1 LDEAIADISSELSS
15 KISRIFIIG
24 GAQIYKEAISSPY
37 CTYILL
43 TRVYKY
49 FECDTFFPVIDEQV
63 FSLTSHEE
71 LEEVVGE
78 QVQKGL
84 QIENGLE
91 FEFLLYK
98 RRA

>member
-1 LDEAIADISSELSS
+1 VTV
-15 KISRIFIIG
+15 FIIG
-24 GAQIYKEAISSPY
+24 GEQIYREAINLSY

-43 TRVYKY
+43 TRVYRY
-49 FECDTFFPVIDEQV
+49 FECDTFFPEIDEQI
-63 FSLTSHEE
+63 FSLASHEE

-78 QVQKGL
+78 QVPKGR

-98 RRA
+98 RRV